1 MGALVRDVRFAARLL
16 LKQPGFTAAAVVSLA
31 LGLGANSA
39 LFSMFNSLL
48 WRPLPVAA
56 PDEIASLYTT
66 REGQAVY
73 TGFSY
78 PDYRDLRD
86 QNDVFAGVAGHT
98 PTLFA
103 LRSEGRDDPRVY
115 GELVTG
121 NYFDVLGVGMQLG
134 RSFRPEEDLTPG
146 THPVVVLGDRFWNRR
161 FGADPAIVG
170 KTITLNGQGF
180 MVIGVAPRG
189 FNGTYAIYFAPD
201 LYMPIMMLGQV
212 SPASA
217 SDLENRSVRFIRL
230 NARLKTGV
238 TVPQAQAAASTIAA
252 RLARTYPDTNRGVQT
267 TVLREIDTRP
277 EVEISAAT
285 NAIALIF
292 LGLTSLVL
300 LVACANVAN
309 LLLARAAARRR
320 EIAVRLALG
329 AGRGQLL
336 RQLLVESLLLSLAGG
351 GAGFGLGAVA
361 SRLMT
366 SLSVPTDIPVVLE
379 FHTDLRVVAFTFALS
394 VLAAIA
400 FGLAPALR
408 SSRPN
413 LVPALK
419 GEEPAA
425 AGGRRVTLTS
435 LLVVAQVAVSLVL
448 LVAAGLFVRS
458 VGGART
464 INPGFRIDRRVV
476 MYFDAELQRYD
487 RERATVFYDR
497 LLERVR
503 ALPMVEAA
511 TYARN
516 VPLDY
521 NVDFNDVI
529 IEGRPAEPGK
539 ESVQIMDS
547 VVEPDYFAT
556 LETPIVSGR
565 AFLDRDTGASLRVA
579 IVNETMAARYWPGR
593 DPIGKR
599 FRIERPD
606 APWIEI
612 VGVAADGK
620 YRQLTESPRPFYFV
634 PLAQEFRYS
643 RTLVIRT
650 RSATDIADAVAGVR
664 REVQGIDPAMP
675 IFDIKTM
682 DQFMERAYLGPK
694 LAALL
699 VGPAGLLALVIASV
713 GLYGVMAYW
722 VSRRMREMAI
732 RIALGARSGD
742 VLGLVMRQG
751 LMLAG
756 VGLALGLAGALAAGR
771 VVGFLLFGVS
781 ATDPFV
787 LAGVPIALA
796 AVAAVASYVPARRA
810 LRADPLIALRS
821 E

>member
-16 LKQPGFTAAAVVSLA
+16 VKQPGFTAAAVVSLA

-39 LFSMFNSLL
+39 LFNMFNSLL

-56 PDEIASLYTT
+56 PGEITSLYTT

-86 QNDVFAGVAGHT
+86 QDDVFAGVAGHT

-146 THPVVVLGDRFWNRR
+146 THPVVVLGDRFWTRR
-161 FGADPAIVG
+161 FGADRTIIG
-170 KTITLNGQGF
+170 KTITLNRQAF
-180 MVIGVAPRG
+180 TVIGVAPRG

-201 LYMPIMMLGQV
+201 LYVPIMMLGQV

-238 TVPQAQAAASTIAA
+238 TITQAQAAASTIAT

-267 TVLREIDTRP
+267 AVLREIDTRP

-329 AGRGQLL
+329 ASRGQLL
-336 RQLLVESLLLSLAGG
+336 RQLMVESLLLSLAAG
-351 GAGFGLGAVA
+351 GAGLGLGVVA
-361 SRLMT
+361 SRLMA

-379 FHTDLRVVAFTFALS
+379 FHTDLRVVAFTLALS
-394 VLAAIA
+394 VVAAIA

-419 GEEPAA
+419 GEEPA

-464 INPGFRIDRRVV
+464 IDPGFRIDRRVV

-487 RERATVFYDR
+487 RERATVFYER

-503 ALPMVEAA
+503 SLPMVEAA

-521 NVDFNDVI
+521 NVDFDDVI
-529 IEGRPAEPGK
+529 IEGRPAEPGQ

-565 AFLDRDTGASLRVA
+565 AFSDRDTGASPRVA

-599 FRIERPD
+599 FRLDRPD
-606 APWIEI
+606 ALWIDV

-620 YRQLTESPRPFYFV
+620 YRQLTESPRPFFFV

-664 REVQGIDPAMP
+664 REVQAIDPAMP

-722 VSRRMREMAI
+722 VSRRMREMGI

-751 LMLAG
+751 LALAG

-771 VVGFLLFGVS
+771 VVGFLLFGVR
-781 ATDPFV
+781 ATDPIV

-810 LRADPLIALRS
+810 LRADPLIALRT